1 MSRAYKDIDL
11 LPTGTASENITE
23 GCLVLEGGAWRGLYT
38 VGVLDAMM
46 EHDINLKT
54 VVGIS
59 AGGLSAI
66 GYVSGQIGWG
76 VRIDLRYR
84 HDGNYCGLR
93 ALFKEKSI
101 TGFGYLYKNI
111 LRELPLDK
119 KRLNKPDRRLLVGAT
134 DMITGRIHYF
144 EKGACNLSRAVQAS
158 ATVPYLSRP
167 VVIDGVPYMDG
178 GCSEKIPYTW
188 AKENKEKKIVV
199 VRTREREYRRKE
211 KDADLLTR
219 RMYKDYPNFIDSI
232 SHTNKKFNLMTDELD
247 EREAAGEIFVVAPS
261 EVVTVSRFEGDMDKL
276 GDLYWLGYRDM
287 LARVDELK
295 SYLSDGE

>member
-1 MSRAYKDIDL
+1 MGRVYKDIDL
-11 LPTGTASENITE
+11 LPTGIASEEITD

-46 EHDINLKT
+46 ENDINLKT
-54 VVGIS
+54 VIGIS
-59 AGGLSAI
+59 AGALSAI

-76 VRIDLRYR
+76 ARIDLTYR
-84 HDGNYCGLR
+84 HDGRYCGLR
-93 ALFKEKSI
+93 SFFSEKSI
-101 TGFGYLYKNI
+101 TGFRYLYKNI

-119 KRLNKPDRRLLVGAT
+119 KRLNKPNRRLLVGAT
-134 DMITGRIHYF
+134 NMLTGRIHYF
-144 EKGACNLSRAVQAS
+144 EKGACNLSRAIQAS

-178 GCSEKIPYTW
+178 GCSEKIPYTR
-188 AKENKEKKIVV
+188 AKENGEKKIVV
-199 VRTREREYRRKE
+199 VRTRERKFRRKE
-211 KDADLLTR
+211 KEADILTR
-219 RMYKDYPNFIDSI
+219 QMYKDYPAFVDSI
-232 SHTNKKFNLMTDELD
+232 SHTNEKFNRMADEMD

-295 SYLSDGE
+295 EYLHK